1 MHEKS
6 SLKKIQMQKVEHD
19 RRTGSRCE
27 YIEPN
32 VKESALLYDGDELVG
47 VYFQSLPEK
56 YEKLEKLMAVANHEF
71 LSDRVPKDLLERSDV
86 MILQKKLNITRAK
99 AKKIG
104 TVQQST
110 IIGSIPKKP
119 HMRRDYHNRSRVHAV
134 KSAETF
140 IKAMLMAT
148 KEVKVIMGDYLPE
161 QLREH
166 SEAVEGVDENYRFG
180 ELFTSSISNF
190 NISAPFHRDR
200 ANIKNTLNAIYTHRH
215 NADGGCLYVPD
226 YDACFDMP
234 TGSLLLYPAWRNVH
248 AVTPIVPTHDGG
260 YRNSLVFYALKGFLN
275 D

>member
-1 MHEKS
+1 MRKLQLE
-6 SLKKIQMQKVEHD
+6 KVEHE

-32 VKESALLYDGDELVG
+32 VCESAYLYDGDDLVG
-47 VYFQSLPEK
+47 IYLQSVPEK
-56 YEKLEKLMAVANHEF
+56 YAKLKNLMALANREF

-86 MILQKKLNITRAK
+86 MLIQRKLKITRAQ
-99 AKKIG
+99 AKKLG

-110 IIGSIPKKP
+110 IIGSIVKKP

-134 KSAETF
+134 ESAKPF
-140 IKAMLMAT
+140 LKAMLMASR
-148 KEVKVIMGDYLPE
+148 EMGKVMADYMPE
-161 QLREH
+161 QHKEH
-166 SEAVEGVDENYRFG
+166 SVAVSSIDEKYKFG
-180 ELFTSSISNF
+180 DLFTSSISNF
-190 NISAPFHRDR
+190 NISAPFHIDR
-200 ANIKNTLNAIYTHRH
+200 ANVKKTLNCIYTHRH
-215 NADGGCLYVPD
+215 NSKGGCLYVPD

-275 D
+275 E